1 MPTAPSKLP
10 RRLVG
15 FSTKCYF
22 DRPRTASYV
31 ADLLFFLPP
40 QYPSPDLGLF
50 FIPSFP
56 VLQGAAAALKSTE
69 SYHQSTPPDD
79 RKPRI
84 LLGAQNCHHEDSG
97 AFTGEVSAVIL
108 KQVGCD
114 IVEIGHAERRRP
126 PLKETDEQVAAKAAA
141 VARNGMIP
149 LVCIGEKERPLGFRN
164 RKRDEVNEGT
174 SGEDMRKEA
183 IRAAAQECEEQVW
196 PILEAVPEHAAIIFA
211 YEPVWAIG
219 AAEPADARH
228 VCGVVRELRSYADG
242 LRMRI
247 GVSGDVRW
255 LYGGSAGPGVWE
267 GLKGDLD
274 GLFLGRFAHD
284 VKRFI
289 GTVEEVNEATGDRGI
304 N

>member
-1 MPTAPSKLP
+1 MPTAPSTLP

-22 DRPRTASYV
+22 DLPTTTSYV
-31 ADLLFFLPP
+31 ADLLALLPP
-40 QYPSPDLGLF
+40 RYPSPDLGLF
-50 FIPSFP
+50 LIPSFP
-56 VLQGAAAALKSTE
+56 AIPAVAAALDAADPHHTSNPT
-69 SYHQSTPPDD
+69 
-79 RKPRI
+79 PRI

-97 AFTGEVSAVIL
+97 AFTGEVSPVIL

-126 PLKETDEQVAAKAAA
+126 PLKETDEQIAAKAAA
-141 VARNGMIP
+141 VVRNGMVP
-149 LVCIGEKERPLGFRN
+149 LVCIGEKEQPPGL
-164 RKRDEVNEGT
+164 RKRRRDGEGEST
-174 SGEDMRKEA
+174 SEEDMREEA
-183 IRAAAQECEEQVW
+183 IRAAAEECEEQVR
-196 PILEAVPEHAAIIFA
+196 PIFESVPENAAIIFA

-228 VCGVVRELRSYADG
+228 VCGVVRELRSYGNSVRRA
-242 LRMRI
+242 I
-247 GVSGDVRW
+247 SANGDVRW

-267 GLKGDLD
+267 GLKQDLD

-289 GTVEEVNEATGDRGI
+289 GTVEEVNEG
-304 N
+304 

>member
-22 DRPRTASYV
+22 DLPTTTSYV
-31 ADLLFFLPP
+31 ADLLALLPP
-40 QYPSPDLGLF
+40 RYPSPDLTLF
-50 FIPSFP
+50 LIPSFP
-56 VLQGAAAALKSTE
+56 ALPAVAAALDAADPL
-69 SYHQSTPPDD
+69 HQSNPPAH
-79 RKPRI
+79 RNSRI

-97 AFTGEVSAVIL
+97 AFTGEVSPVIL

-126 PLKETDEQVAAKAAA
+126 PLNETDEHVAAKAAA
-141 VARNGMIP
+141 VVRNGMVP
-149 LVCIGEKERPLGFRN
+149 LVCIGEKEQPPGCGK
-164 RKRDEVNEGT
+164 RKRDED
-174 SGEDMRKEA
+174 GETISEKDLREQA
-183 IRAAAQECEEQVW
+183 IKAAAKECEEQVRS
-196 PILEAVPEHAAIIFA
+196 IFEAVPEDAAIIFA

-219 AAEPADARH
+219 ATEPADARH
-228 VCGVVRELRSYADG
+228 VCGVARELRG
-242 LRMRI
+242 LVNGLQVVNSRR
-247 GVSGDVRW
+247 DVRW

-289 GTVEEVNEATGDRGI
+289 GTVEEVNKEPVG
-304 N
+304 